1 MAKQTGRSSEMVNI
15 SAQIPAEIAEILGK
29 VSKAEE
35 RSKSYY
41 IRKGLE
47 LFLMSKERLPKL
59 IRIYGFWRE
68 TQKRTEPL
76 KLCGGFWR
84 RYALS
89 ETSRI
94 FYGISTTSSRNSSI
108 SSKFF

>member
-41 IRKGLE
+41 VRKGLE
-47 LFLMSKERLPKL
+47 LFLMSKLEDLEDYEEAAKA
-59 IRIYGFWRE
+59 YKEFVASRE
-68 TQKRTEPL
+68 KTVSFSEL
-76 KLCGGFWR
+76 KKELN
-84 RYALS
+84 L
-89 ETSRI
+89 
-94 FYGISTTSSRNSSI
+94 
-108 SSKFF
+108 

>member
-47 LFLMSKERLPKL
+47 LFLMSKLEDLEDYEEAAKA
-59 IRIYGFWRE
+59 YKEFMASGEKTVSFSE
-68 TQKRTEPL
+68 L
-76 KLCGGFWR
+76 KKELN
-84 RYALS
+84 L
-89 ETSRI
+89 
-94 FYGISTTSSRNSSI
+94 
-108 SSKFF
+108 